1 MPKRLKLPRLI
12 SPKALITPFLDLPES
27 VRGPMARI
35 SVVFGLL
42 MAVGSWQ
49 HEFVY
54 HAIMSNV
61 YLNLAIWG
69 TFFFGVVLTYRNM
82 LRMKNEDLAFQALK
96 EMYEDAKNLRMG
108 RVTDPMWRHYRCKE
122 LAVVFDKPEVLGHA
136 YQLISEEIASG
147 KDVHVSTGTMQTL
160 IDSIQL
166 RLDERKSLTQYISG
180 ILILLGL
187 IGTFIGLME
196 TLASVGKILGELDIS
211 GADPTGAI
219 ATLLANLQIP
229 LRGMSVGFSASLF
242 GAITSLVLSMMVR
255 FSAMAFSEFTQDFEG
270 WLANIVQIDGD
281 SDTPATAGSV
291 SNLMEAKQ
299 LNLVLRAA
307 RISVSSN
314 ARLNAQLDALSANMV
329 ELARV
334 TAGQTHAVQSVLGGI
349 GELQEQGRLLGQAMA
364 RNLETVRTVTAN
376 LDSKN
381 EIVAA
386 TLSLGRQLEARD
398 HSLAQSL
405 STLDQ
410 TLTVL
415 RQRDAEAALLPT
427 PQSNE
432 AFRLLEELKAS
443 LLTGELG
450 KVRDRLWNDDDAPIA
465 PDMPTE
471 KLAAGAAR

>member
-12 SPKALITPFLDLPES
+12 SPKAFITPFLDLPKA
-27 VRGPMARI
+27 VKGPMARI

-42 MAVGSWQ
+42 LAVGSWQ
-49 HEFVY
+49 SEFVY

-82 LRMKNEDLAFQALK
+82 LRMKNEDLAFRALR

-108 RVTDPMWRHYRCKE
+108 RVTDPMWRHYRCNE

-136 YQLISEEIASG
+136 YQLISEELANG
-147 KDVHVSTGTMQTL
+147 KDVHVTTGTMQTL

-166 RLDERKSLTQYISG
+166 RLDERRSLTQYISG

-219 ATLLANLQIP
+219 AKLLANLQIP

-270 WLANIVQIDGD
+270 WLANIVQIDGEGEITG
-281 SDTPATAGSV
+281 SSV

-314 ARLNAQLDALSANMV
+314 ARLNAQLDALSTNMV

-349 GELQEQGRLLGQAMA
+349 GELQEQGRILGQAMA
-364 RNLETVRTVTAN
+364 RNLETIRSVSVN
-376 LDSKN
+376 LDAKS
-381 EIVAA
+381 EIVEA
-386 TLSLGRQLEARD
+386 THSLSRQLEARD
-398 HSLAQSL
+398 HALAQSL

-427 PQSNE
+427 PQANE

-450 KVRDRLWNDDDAPIA
+450 KVRDRLWNDDDAPVEA
-465 PDMPTE
+465 NMMST
-471 KLAAGAAR
+471 AAARQG